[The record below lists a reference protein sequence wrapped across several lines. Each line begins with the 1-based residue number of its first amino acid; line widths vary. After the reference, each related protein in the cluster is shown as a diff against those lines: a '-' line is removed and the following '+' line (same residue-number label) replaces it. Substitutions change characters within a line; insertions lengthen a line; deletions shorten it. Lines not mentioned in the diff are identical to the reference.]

1 MGFFDD
7 LLDLPGKIVEKA
19 VELPF
24 VVVEK
29 TIEGVQKGATKVM
42 DKLNGE

>member
-7 LLDLPGKIVEKA
+7 LLDLPGKIIEKA
-19 VELPF
+19 VETPF

-29 TIEGVQKGATKVM
+29 TIEGVEKGVTKFM
-42 DKLNGE
+42 DKLDGN